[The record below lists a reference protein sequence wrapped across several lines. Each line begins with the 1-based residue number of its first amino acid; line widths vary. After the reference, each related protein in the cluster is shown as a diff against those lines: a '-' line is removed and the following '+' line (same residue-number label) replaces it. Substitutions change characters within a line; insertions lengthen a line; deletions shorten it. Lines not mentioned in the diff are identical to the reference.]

1 MRGPLLPHGLRCLRR
16 LGVLCA
22 IFLIASCASKTDIKE
37 QNSLVMSAQTLERRA
52 AQAYALGDLQGAAAT
67 YESAALVYESLALA
81 EPLARARL
89 SAARAV
95 AEAGKSDQ
103 ALQIVAAVLAQPQA
117 ISPGT
122 QIVAQG
128 RAAALYLA
136 QGGAAALTSA
146 SAHWQQ
152 ASALCAPSCAERAAL
167 WVLRARIDLAQGNAA
182 AALQN
187 ANAAL
192 TAVDRQA
199 APAEQANALRARAQ
213 AYAALNQPAQTLV
226 DASAALALDQEVG
239 NTGRVQADLQL
250 LAKAHEALGNAEQA
264 ARFAAL
270 AQRALAASRS
280 LQSGA
285 P

>member
-1 MRGPLLPHGLRCLRR
+1 
-16 LGVLCA
+16 
-22 IFLIASCASKTDIKE
+22 
-37 QNSLVMSAQTLERRA
+37 MSAQTLERRA
-52 AQAYALGDLQGAAAT
+52 AQAYALGDLEGAAAT
-67 YESAALVYESLALA
+67 FESAALVYESLALA

-95 AEAGKSDQ
+95 AEAGKPDQ
-103 ALQIVAAVLAQPQA
+103 ALRIVAAVLAPPLA

-122 QIVAQG
+122 QIMAQG

-136 QGGAAALTSA
+136 QGSAAALTSA
-146 SAHWQQ
+146 STHWQL
-152 ASALCAPSCAERAAL
+152 ASALCAQSCAERAAL
-167 WVLRARIDLAQGNAA
+167 LVLRARIELAQGDAA

-192 TAVDRQA
+192 AAVDRQA

-213 AYAALNQPAQTLV
+213 AYAALNQPALTLV
-226 DASAALALDQEVG
+226 DATAALALDQEVG
-239 NTGRVQADLQL
+239 STGRVQADLQL
-250 LAKAHEALGNAEQA
+250 LAKAHQALGHAEQA
-264 ARFAAL
+264 AHFAAL
-270 AQRALAASRS
+270 AQRAQAASRS